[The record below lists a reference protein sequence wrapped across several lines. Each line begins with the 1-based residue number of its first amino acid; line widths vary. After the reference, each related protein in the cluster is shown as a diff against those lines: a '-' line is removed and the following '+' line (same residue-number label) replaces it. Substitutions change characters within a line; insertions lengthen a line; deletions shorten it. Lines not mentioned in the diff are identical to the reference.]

1 MHELLIGIFFDDSP
15 VTPKSEMHPN
25 MLNRRHLRVKV
36 LQSIYAFYQS
46 GNKDIAAGEK
56 ELLFSAEKIYD
67 LYLYQLMLL
76 VALAE
81 EEERIIE
88 ENLNKHLPS
97 QGDLNPNRRFAENTC
112 LKLLRDHPKLLKDAR
127 ERRIGW
133 QKNRDLVRKLANNLR
148 QQQYYLNYL
157 EDGES
162 GLDHDSRFLVRVL
175 KKTVMPFENL
185 HAFYEE
191 KSIYW
196 LVDWELVNKMLI
208 KTLKNVAETND
219 KLEIPELYKDP
230 SDKVFAGELF
240 RRTILNHEES
250 DKVISAKTKNW
261 DMERIA
267 LMDVIIMQMALT
279 EILKFPEIPIKVSLN
294 EYIELSKMYS
304 TPKSKVFV
312 NGVLDKLVEDLIR
325 EKKIPGHMIH

>member
-1 MHELLIGIFFDDSP
+1 
-15 VTPKSEMHPN
+15 

-36 LQSIYAFYQS
+36 LQSLYAFYQS
-46 GNKDIAAGEK
+46 DNEDLAAGEK
-56 ELLFSAEKIYD
+56 ELLFSTEKIYD

-76 VALAE
+76 VAMAE
-81 EEERIIE
+81 EEERVLE

-97 QGDLNPNRRFAENTC
+97 HEDLHPNRRFAENLC
-112 LKLLRDHPKLLKDAR
+112 LQLLRNNAKLLKDAR
-127 ERRIGW
+127 GRRINW
-133 QKNRDLVRKLANNLR
+133 QMNRDLVRKIVNNLR
-148 QQQYYLNYL
+148 QQQYYHNYL
-157 EDGES
+157 QINDS
-162 GLDHDSRFLVRVL
+162 GFDDDVRFVISVL

-196 LVDWELVNKMLI
+196 LVDWELVNKMVI
-208 KTLKNVAETND
+208 KTLKNAAEANG
-219 KLEIPELYKDP
+219 EIEILALYKDP
-230 SDKVFAGELF
+230 SDKVFAKELF
-240 RRTILNHEES
+240 KRTILNHEES

-279 EILKFPEIPIKVSLN
+279 EILKFPEIPVKVSLN

-312 NGVLDKLVEDLIR
+312 NGVLDKLVEDLVK
-325 EKKIPGHMIH
+325 EKKISGHMLR

>member
-1 MHELLIGIFFDDSP
+1 
-15 VTPKSEMHPN
+15 

-36 LQSIYAFYQS
+36 LQSLYAFYQS
-46 GNKDIAAGEK
+46 DNEDLAAGEK
-56 ELLFSAEKIYD
+56 ELLFSTEKIYD

-76 VALAE
+76 VAMAE
-81 EEERIIE
+81 EEERVLE
-88 ENLNKHLPS
+88 ENLNKPLPS
-97 QGDLNPNRRFAENTC
+97 HEDLHPNRRFAENLC
-112 LKLLRDHPKLLKDAR
+112 LQLLRNNAKLLKDAR
-127 ERRIGW
+127 GRRINW
-133 QKNRDLVRKLANNLR
+133 QMNRDLVRKIVNNLR
-148 QQQYYLNYL
+148 QQQYYHNYL
-157 EDGES
+157 QINDS
-162 GLDHDSRFLVRVL
+162 GFDDDVRFVISVL

-196 LVDWELVNKMLI
+196 LVDWELVNKMVI
-208 KTLKNVAETND
+208 KTLKNAAEANG
-219 KLEIPELYKDP
+219 EIEILALYKDP
-230 SDKVFAGELF
+230 SDKVFAKELF
-240 RRTILNHEES
+240 KRTILNHEES

-279 EILKFPEIPIKVSLN
+279 EILKFPEIPVKVSLN

-312 NGVLDKLVEDLIR
+312 NGVLDKLVEDLVK
-325 EKKIPGHMIH
+325 EKKISGHMLR